1 MPQMKMFQIKSRK
14 ILPYEREVI
23 LSKKEHPDKY
33 YKMLK
38 QEWNASS
45 YLFLV
50 NWFPRNINTSL
61 SYTKRTFIAY
71 TIVFLI

>member
-1 MPQMKMFQIKSRK
+1 MPQMKMSRIKSHK

-23 LSKKEHPDKY
+23 LSKREHPDKY
-33 YKMLK
+33 YQMLK
-38 QEWNASS
+38 QEWNAGS

-50 NWFPRNINTSL
+50 NWFPRIINTSL
-61 SYTKRTFIAY
+61 SYTKRTFIAC